1 MLYVILNAAMSID
14 GKISSRSND
23 SSFSSKMDLVRVHK
37 LRASVDGIVIG
48 ISTVLEDNP
57 MLNVRYFST
66 GTKNPARII
75 IDSKARIPLNTR
87 IIRSS
92 MEIPTIIAATPKAS
106 SKKIKALEKAGARV
120 LFSGKGKVDIKN
132 LFEVLESL
140 NIKKILVEGGGE
152 INWSVL
158 KLGLADELIVTISP
172 VVIGGRDAKTLVEGE
187 GMANITNGIKMKLSK
202 TVIQN
207 KNEIVLYYKLR

>member
-1 MLYVILNAAMSID
+1 MYVILNAAMSID

-66 GTKNPARII
+66 RTKNPARII

-92 MEIPTIIAATPKAS
+92 MEIQTIIAATDKAS
-106 SKKIKALEKAGARV
+106 SKKIKELEKAGARV

-140 NIKKILVEGGGE
+140 DIKKILVEGGGE

-158 KLGLADELIVTISP
+158 KLGLANELIVTISP
-172 VVIGGRDAKTLVEGE
+172 VVIGGRNAKTLVEGE
-187 GMANITNGIKMKLSK
+187 GIANITNGIKMKLSK

>member
-1 MLYVILNAAMSID
+1 MYVILNAAMSID

-66 GTKNPARII
+66 RTKNPARII

-92 MEIPTIIAATPKAS
+92 MEIQTIIAATHKAS
-106 SKKIKALEKAGARV
+106 SKKIKELEKAGARV
-120 LFSGKGKVDIKN
+120 LFSGKGKVNIKN
-132 LFEVLESL
+132 LFEVLERL
-140 NIKKILVEGGGE
+140 DFKKILVEGGGE

-158 KLGLADELIVTISP
+158 KLGLANELIVTISP

-187 GMANITNGIKMKLSK
+187 GIANITNGIKMKLSK

>member
-1 MLYVILNAAMSID
+1 MYVILNAAMSID

-75 IDSKARIPLNTR
+75 IDSKARIPLNSK

-92 MEIPTIIAATPKAS
+92 KKIQTIIATTHNAS
-106 SKKIKALEKAGARV
+106 LKKIKELEKVGAQV
-120 LFSGKGKVDIKN
+120 LFSGKGKVNIKN
-132 LFEVLESL
+132 LFQVLERL
-140 NIKKILVEGGGE
+140 DFKKILVEGGGE

-187 GMANITNGIKMKLSK
+187 GIPNIINGIKMKLSK

>member
-1 MLYVILNAAMSID
+1 MYVILNAAMSID

-57 MLNVRYFST
+57 ILNVRYFST

-75 IDSKARIPLNTR
+75 IDSKARIPLNSR

-92 MEIPTIIAATPKAS
+92 KKIQTIIAATHDAS
-106 SKKIKALEKAGARV
+106 SKKIKALEKVDAQV
-120 LFSGKGKVDIKN
+120 LFSGKGKVNIKN
-132 LFEVLESL
+132 LFQVLEKL
-140 NIKKILVEGGGE
+140 GFKKILVEGGGE

-158 KLGLADELIVTISP
+158 KLGLANELIVTISP

-187 GMANITNGIKMKLSK
+187 GIAKITDGIKMKLSK
-202 TVIQN
+202 AFIQN